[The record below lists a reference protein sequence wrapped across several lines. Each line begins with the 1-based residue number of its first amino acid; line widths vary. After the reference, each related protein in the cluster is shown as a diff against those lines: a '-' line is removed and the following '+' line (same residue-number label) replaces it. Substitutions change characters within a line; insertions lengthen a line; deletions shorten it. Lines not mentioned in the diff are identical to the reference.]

1 MDSLKELDFDFTELE
16 KIFKIDL
23 EALDEILKIDLEALD
38 LRP

>member
-16 KIFKIDL
+16 KVFKIDL

>member
-23 EALDEILKIDLEALD
+23 EALDEILKIDLDTLD